1 MKGTDI
7 FNGTNGTL
15 WLSTDD
21 MELPV
26 GSIQSFTLKQKNEFE
41 DVNEA
46 EFYGKKKRFLGYELT
61 GTISKYK
68 IGIEMLNVMEKYTKG
83 ETPNITLIGTVRN
96 PNTGSVQVIKIIGVT
111 FEEMDVITFEQKTAT
126 KEEIPFSAEEWKPI
140 AKV

>member
-7 FNGTNGTL
+7 YNGTNGTL

-21 MELPV
+21 MEIPV
-26 GSIQSFTLKQKNEFE
+26 GSIQSFQLKQTNEWE

-46 EFYGKKKRFLGYELT
+46 EFYGKKKRLLGYELT

-68 IGIEMLNVMEKYTKG
+68 VGIEMLNIMEEYQKG
-83 ETPNITLIGTVRN
+83 NTPDISLIGTVRN
-96 PNTGSVQVIKIIGVT
+96 PNTGGVQVVKIIGVT
-111 FEEMDVITFEQKTAT
+111 FNEGDILNFEQKTAT
-126 KEEIPFSAEEWKPI
+126 REEIPFAAEEWKPI

>member
-46 EFYGKKKRFLGYELT
+46 EFYGKKKRLLGYELT

-96 PNTGSVQVIKIIGVT
+96 PNTGSIQVIKIIGVT
-111 FEEMDVITFEQKTAT
+111 FEEMDILTFEQKTAT

>member
-26 GSIQSFTLKQKNEFE
+26 GSIQNFTLKQKNEFE

-46 EFYGKKKRFLGYELT
+46 GFYGKKKRLLGYELT

-83 ETPNITLIGTVRN
+83 ETLNITLIGTVRN
-96 PNTGSVQVIKIIGVT
+96 PNTGSIQVIKIIGVT
-111 FEEMDVITFEQKTAT
+111 FEEMDILSFEQKTAT

-140 AKV
+140 TKV